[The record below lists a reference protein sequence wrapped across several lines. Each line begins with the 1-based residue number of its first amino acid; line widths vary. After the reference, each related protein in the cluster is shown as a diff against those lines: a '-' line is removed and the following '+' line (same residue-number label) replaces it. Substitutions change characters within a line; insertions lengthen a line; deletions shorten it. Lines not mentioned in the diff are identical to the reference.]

1 MKTVELTKAK
11 TDWNEL
17 LNRVFAGETI
27 RITRGG
33 VPIAKLA
40 PLEEVEKKDL
50 KEIVK
55 EIREISKGASLG
67 GLTTRQLINA
77 GRRY

>member
-1 MKTVELTKAK
+1 MKTVEVTQAK

-33 VPIAKLA
+33 VPIAKLV
-40 PLEEVEKKDL
+40 PLEEVEKGFEGNRSGYPRDF
-50 KEIVK
+50 E
-55 EIREISKGASLG
+55 G
-67 GLTTRQLINA
+67 RQLGRAHHPPVIND